1 MSLGRFDVRVRPL
14 SRSVRLIELRI
25 GIAARSLGGIG
36 LFDGSIRLSDRGIGL
51 SDRGIGLSDRGIGL
65 SDGGIG
71 VSDWS
76 IELTDVRIKLLK
88 RRLRCCKTGIGGGA
102 AARELGAISS
112 IGSSAMGTWLAPGA
126 RVRTSTAGSGPS

>member
-1 MSLGRFDVRVRPL
+1 MSLGCFEVRISPL

-25 GIAARSLGGIG
+25 GIAARSIGGIG
-36 LFDGSIRLSDRGIGL
+36 LPDGS
-51 SDRGIGLSDRGIGL
+51 
-65 SDGGIG
+65 IG

-88 RRLRCCKTGIGGGA
+88 GRLRCCKTGVGGGA
-102 AARELGAISS
+102 AARGLGAISS

-126 RVRTSTAGSGPS
+126 RVRTSTTGSGPS

>member
-51 SDRGIGLSDRGIGL
+51 SDRGIGLP
-65 SDGGIG
+65 DGGIG

-88 RRLRCCKTGIGGGA
+88 GRLRCCKTGIGGGA

>member
-1 MSLGRFDVRVRPL
+1 MSLGCFEVRISPL

-51 SDRGIGLSDRGIGL
+51 SD
-65 SDGGIG
+65 GGIG

-88 RRLRCCKTGIGGGA
+88 GRLRCCKTGIGGGA

>member
-14 SRSVRLIELRI
+14 SGSVRLIELRI

-36 LFDGSIRLSDRGIGL
+36 LFDGSIRLSDQGIGV
-51 SDRGIGLSDRGIGL
+51 

-88 RRLRCCKTGIGGGA
+88 GRLRCCKTGIGGGA

>member
-1 MSLGRFDVRVRPL
+1 MSLGCFDGRIRPF
-14 SRSVRLIELRI
+14 SRCVRLIELRI
-25 GIAARSLGGIG
+25 GIAARSIGGIG
-36 LFDGSIRLSDRGIGL
+36 LPDGSIRLSDQGIGV
-51 SDRGIGLSDRGIGL
+51 

-88 RRLRCCKTGIGGGA
+88 GRLRCCKTGIGGGA

-126 RVRTSTAGSGPS
+126 RVRTSTAGNGPS